1 MFPALLGTKLPYK
14 NQGSS
19 LLGGLAIPPLWVE
32 SFWAMHLLKAG
43 AGDKVCLLKL
53 RVVPNISWDC
63 RVKGA
68 CPRVKNSLGL
78 LRIQQCSFI
87 KGSRGLV
94 SDLKTREEGECGGGV
109 GAKSAHPRFLH
120 LSLPC
125 PRLSCAP
132 TSHPDSADNFYNSC
146 SSHQKTRYKQTSI
159 DSRERKA
166 STQFFTREE
175 AN

>member
-1 MFPALLGTKLPYK
+1 
-14 NQGSS
+14 
-19 LLGGLAIPPLWVE
+19 
-32 SFWAMHLLKAG
+32 MHLLKAG

-53 RVVPNISWDC
+53 RMVPNISRDC
-63 RVKGA
+63 WVKGA
-68 CPRVKNSLGL
+68 CPCVKNSLGL
-78 LRIQQCSFI
+78 LRIQRCSFI
-87 KGSRGLV
+87 KGSRSLV
-94 SDLKTREEGECGGGV
+94 SDLKTWEKEECREGEEQNQ
-109 GAKSAHPRFLH
+109 HTPRFFH
-120 LSLPC
+120 LSLLC

-159 DSRERKA
+159 DLRERKA